1 MDLTTIEPVIMI
13 TILYGTLCGVSLLLA
28 DKDVGIENIFVY
40 GPLYYICALCFNFI
54 INSQYIRVYN
64 KNCEM
69 SGFTLILNTGSVT
82 TIILGIFMLMVYV
95 MDWHKYFNNMFE
107 KNDDT
112 IQMKTITVWFFF
124 TALITSLISLN
135 VSLSQQCVP
144 KYEEDDE

>member
-13 TILYGTLCGVSLLLA
+13 TLLYGTLCGASLLLV
-28 DKDVGIENIFVY
+28 DNEIGIENIVVY

-54 INSQYIRVYN
+54 INSQYIRMYN

-69 SGFTLILNTGSVT
+69 SGFTLILNTSSIT
-82 TIILGIFMLMVYV
+82 TIILSVFMFMVYV
-95 MDWHKYFNNMFE
+95 MDWYKHFDKLFINNE
-107 KNDDT
+107 KT

-124 TALITSLISLN
+124 TAVITSLISLN

-144 KYEEDDE
+144 KYEEGV